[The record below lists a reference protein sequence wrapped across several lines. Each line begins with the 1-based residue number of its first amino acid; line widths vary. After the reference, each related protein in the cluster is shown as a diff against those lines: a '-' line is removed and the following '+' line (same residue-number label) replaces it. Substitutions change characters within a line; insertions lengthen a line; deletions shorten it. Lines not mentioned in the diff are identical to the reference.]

1 VQANCLGE
9 DGDTSV
15 KFKVYAVQG
24 VQFNTLVIDADS
36 KEEAIAAYS
45 AKWDGV
51 EVYSVDYR
59 DDKIEYVVE
68 PVPET

>member
-1 VQANCLGE
+1 M
-9 DGDTSV
+9 

-24 VQFNTLVIDADS
+24 VEFNTLVIDADS
-36 KEEAIAAYS
+36 QEEAIAVYNE
-45 AKWDGV
+45 KWDGV

-68 PVPET
+68 PVPEP

>member
-1 VQANCLGE
+1 M
-9 DGDTSV
+9 

-36 KEEAIAAYS
+36 KEKAIAVYNE
-45 AKWDGV
+45 KWNGI

-59 DDKIEYVVE
+59 DDKVEYVVE
-68 PVPET
+68 PVAEP

>member
-1 VQANCLGE
+1 M
-9 DGDTSV
+9 

-36 KEEAIAAYS
+36 KEEAVAAYNE
-45 AKWDGV
+45 KWDGI

-68 PVPET
+68 PVTET

>member
-1 VQANCLGE
+1 
-9 DGDTSV
+9 V

-36 KEEAIAAYS
+36 KEEAIAAYN
-45 AKWDGV
+45 AKWDGI

-68 PVPET
+68 PVPES